1 MPDNRVIWHDVWH
14 VSCHFPGVTEFP
26 AEIQRRQANHFKF
39 IQIFQLERFG
49 PIIGKHV
56 PGGKSTIGPTFSFG
70 PVGGA
75 IFSTIFL

>member
-49 PIIGKHV
+49 PIIALLSGKTRT
-56 PGGKSTIGPTFSFG
+56 GYW
-70 PVGGA
+70 
-75 IFSTIFL
+75 